1 MTDPADPRLGDFTR
15 LRDAQLRRAEDRFV
29 AEGLKIIE
37 RAFAAGCRPRSL
49 LLQPRWLAGLEP
61 LLAAHPEV
69 PVYVAPERLIERVSG
84 FHVHRGALGCS
95 TAPPRRRGRPC
106 SRRGG

>member
-49 LLQPRWLAGLEP
+49 LLQPRWLA
-61 LLAAHPEV
+61 PEH
-69 PVYVAPERLIERVSG
+69 A
-84 FHVHRGALGCS
+84 
-95 TAPPRRRGRPC
+95 T
-106 SRRGG
+106 